1 MTLLQLFVIAVVQGL
16 TEFLPI
22 SSSAHL
28 ILVPQLT
35 GWQDQGLAIDIA
47 VHVGTLFAVLIYFHR
62 DVRLMLAGVVD
73 LARGRWSAGGRLVT
87 MLALATVPV
96 VLVGLVFKL
105 AGVQD
110 ALRSIEVIIVTTIGF
125 GILLWVVDRRT
136 PEVRDIGD
144 FGMRAALLI
153 GLAQALAPRL
163 ADDARVANLSSQL
176 GSIGNLGR
184 FGTPSYN
191 ISKAALNMATALLGK
206 ALGDRG
212 IVVLALHPGWVQ
224 TDMGGEDAQIPP
236 KDAVAGLLATI
247 DGARRASS
255 GGWSNFE
262 RKRPST
268 KSPPQSSSR
277 E

>member
-153 GLAQALAPRL
+153 GLAQALAPIPGTSRSGITITAARWLGFRRTEAARISLLMSIPTILAAGSLLALDLLESDTAALTQDAATAAALAFIAALLAIWGMMRWLQRASYTPFVLYRL
-163 ADDARVANLSSQL
+163 AL
-176 GSIGNLGR
+176 GLVLIGW
-184 FGTPSYN
+184 
-191 ISKAALNMATALLGK
+191 
-206 ALGDRG
+206 
-212 IVVLALHPGWVQ
+212 LAL
-224 TDMGGEDAQIPP
+224 
-236 KDAVAGLLATI
+236 
-247 DGARRASS
+247 
-255 GGWSNFE
+255 
-262 RKRPST
+262 
-268 KSPPQSSSR
+268 
-277 E
+277 